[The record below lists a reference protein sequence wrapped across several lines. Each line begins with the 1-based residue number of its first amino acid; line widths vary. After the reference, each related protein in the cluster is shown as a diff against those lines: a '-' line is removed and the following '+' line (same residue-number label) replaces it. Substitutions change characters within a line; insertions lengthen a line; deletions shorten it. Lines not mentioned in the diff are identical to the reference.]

1 MNGFQKAQPV
11 TLRKWNLPPGVVLDS
26 VLRLYHDGR
35 LDEAVAAN
43 PDLKRFTDGL
53 IAGGHMQTVDDKLKP
68 LVLPNGQWATPLTA
82 EELALATRS

>member
-11 TLRKWNLPPGVVLDS
+11 TLRKWNLPPGVVLDNI
-26 VLRLYHDGR
+26 LRLYHDGR

-43 PDLKRFTDGL
+43 PDLKRLTDGL
-53 IAGGHMQTVDDKLKP
+53 ITGGHMQAVGGKLKP

-82 EELALATRS
+82 KELVMAAGG

>member
-11 TLRKWNLPPGVVLDS
+11 TLRKWNLPPGVVLDA

-53 IAGGHMQTVDDKLKP
+53 IAGGHMQTADGKLKP

-82 EELALATRS
+82 EELVMAAGG

>member
-43 PDLKRFTDGL
+43 PDLKRLTDGL
-53 IAGGHMQTVDDKLKP
+53 IAGGHMRAVDGKLKP

-82 EELALATRS
+82 EELVMAAGG